1 MARIAGVNL
10 PNKRIVIALTYIYGI
25 GLTTSQEILKDISI
39 DEDMRVADLTE
50 DQLNALRGRIDVV
63 PTEGDLRQKIAA
75 DIRRLKD
82 ISCYRG
88 RRHNM
93 GLPVRGQK
101 TKVNCR
107 TRKGKKKTIANKKG

>member
-1 MARIAGVNL
+1 MARISGIDL

-25 GLTTSQEILKDISI
+25 GLTSSKKILSSVSISEEVRAN
-39 DEDMRVADLTE
+39 DLEEED
-50 DQLNALRGRIDVV
+50 LNKLRNIISEMTV
-63 PTEGDLRQKIAA
+63 EGDLRQQIAA

-88 RRHNM
+88 RRHNV
-93 GLPVRGQK
+93 GLPCRGQR

-107 TRKGKKKTIANKKG
+107 TRRGNRGKK